1 MNRKILLPIMML
13 FSALSLKAHVP
24 FLKPNQFR
32 IYSNRFQIESAFT
45 EEPFQADFAMNVPV
59 FTMIKPNGQTEG
71 IYPVGLTKAAVYLA
85 PEIEAD
91 GTYHFTTGVR
101 VGPLYNAIETS
112 DKKLYFAEDMRKY
125 KGKPVTMQYYSSA
138 ETYVSKGT
146 PNYIKTTTG
155 KGVEIV
161 PMTSPNELFLS
172 GDLNLKVLLDGKPVP
187 NARVVVVYD
196 NEHYRFHRQGDLYDV
211 ENIRKSN
218 IYADKDGMFTFKP
231 TQAGLVM
238 LFVTIHEKK
247 TPTRWESYNSSLTL
261 EVQLP

>member
-1 MNRKILLPIMML
+1 MML

-125 KGKPVTMQYYSSA
+125 KGKPV
-138 ETYVSKGT
+138 
-146 PNYIKTTTG
+146 
-155 KGVEIV
+155 
-161 PMTSPNELFLS
+161 
-172 GDLNLKVLLDGKPVP
+172 P